1 MMMCIKSREEV
12 EGERVSMSFTW
23 TMILRSNVVAGSSE
37 ISRSVRRREI
47 TGIEYVQ
54 VPLHS
59 RGRRMTDGANEIKD
73 IELRDGQI
81 EARNDDGVK

>member
-1 MMMCIKSREEV
+1 MWSQDRARSREAYE
-12 EGERVSMSFTW
+12 
-23 TMILRSNVVAGSSE
+23 
-37 ISRSVRRREI
+37 EI

-81 EARNDDGVK
+81 EARNGDGVK